1 MHVPRTTTFDS
12 SPGDP
17 RGVPSTGG
25 YSPEVY
31 DLLLDAG
38 GRLAAFYAARA
49 ARARSDLESRRWLG
63 KLAELREEVAGVD
76 AQSNVSVVR
85 KRNELLERHR
95 AEASIVASGRGSG
108 RAVRGTG

>member
-1 MHVPRTTTFDS
+1 MPRNETFDS
-12 SPGDP
+12 SLGDP
-17 RGVPSTGG
+17 RGVPSAGG

-49 ARARSDLESRRWLG
+49 ARARTDLESRRWLG

-95 AEASIVASGRGSG
+95 AEASIVASGRSSG

>member
-1 MHVPRTTTFDS
+1 MPRNETFDS
-12 SPGDP
+12 SLGDP
-17 RGVPSTGG
+17 RGVPSAGG

-76 AQSNVSVVR
+76 AQSNVNVVR

-95 AEASIVASGRGSG
+95 AEASIVASGRSSG